1 MSQGRIATILGRG
14 WRLRCPRCGEGPL
27 FAAARRWFVMH
38 ERCEACGLKYERDR
52 GYFLGSAYVNYGWTG
67 LLLVVLYVG
76 LHFGCGFTNTQ
87 LSFPLAAVFIGVP
100 ILMWR
105 HARSIWLAM
114 DCIFDRTGFAEDE

>member
-1 MSQGRIATILGRG
+1 MRS
-14 WRLRCPRCGEGPL
+14 RLL
-27 FAAARRWFVMH
+27 LV
-38 ERCEACGLKYERDR
+38 
-52 GYFLGSAYVNYGWTG
+52 G

-87 LSFPLAAVFIGVP
+87 LSFPLAAVCIGVP
-100 ILMWR
+100 IVMWR